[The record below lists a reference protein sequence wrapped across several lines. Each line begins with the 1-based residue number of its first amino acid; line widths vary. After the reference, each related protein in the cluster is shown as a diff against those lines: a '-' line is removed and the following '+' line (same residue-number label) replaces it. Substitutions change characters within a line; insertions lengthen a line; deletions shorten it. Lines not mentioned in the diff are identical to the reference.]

1 MYLYTVELYPTELRG
16 TGLGLCAMMAR
27 VGGFVAPQ
35 VNIFHMQF
43 LNFLPE
49 FEFECRNVI

>member
-35 VNIFHMQF
+35 VNIFHMKF

-49 FEFECRNVI
+49 ILNSSAVM